1 MRYPSLVLRVPLAP
15 LLGLLLFGVSGRA
28 PAETAV
34 ADHEGEL
41 PPAAA
46 AAGKKPLL
54 WHDSTVI
61 WQQRAGSQTLHV
73 GSDYQ
78 SSDPYY
84 DWVFYL
90 RPRLYF
96 WENERSSVSLRAQVW
111 TIYEFTNSDVTTQKN
126 ELIFGDTLLSLVA
139 AHAFVK
145 HDEYLTEL
153 ELSLPRLVLPTS
165 KASYDSGEIAQLG
178 VRAYLLQEFPLRQG
192 ESFLPR
198 GHAGLRAGYSYQFA
212 RSIVPEN
219 PNLNQGV
226 TDWEGVVVNSHQVA
240 GAALA
245 EHVGILHGVIG
256 ADLWRDI
263 VSLEGEFGLDP
274 AWKFRLPP
282 TQPICGSVLTG
293 CTLPTEPSNPQTYG
307 VVTTFDTHLD
317 FRAFSG
323 SLTTSIG
330 YQNITLQNG
339 PDGQHR
345 NALWSPDARLYLGFE
360 FQPDLL
366 FEPPAT
372 PRYTRAR
379 PLTNV
384 ASAR

>member
-1 MRYPSLVLRVPLAP
+1 VIRVPLAP
-15 LLGLLLFGVSGRA
+15 LLGLLLLGLSGRA
-28 PAETAV
+28 PAQTPA
-34 ADHEGEL
+34 ADHEAE

-46 AAGKKPLL
+46 GSARKKPLF

-96 WENERSSVSLRAQVW
+96 WEDERSSVSLRAQVW

-126 ELIFGDTLLSLVA
+126 ELMFGDTVLSLVP

-145 HDEYLTEL
+145 HDDYLTEL
-153 ELSLPRLVLPTS
+153 ELSLPRLDLPTS
-165 KASYDSGEIAQLG
+165 KSSWDSGEILQLG
-178 VRAYLLQEFPLRQG
+178 VRAYLLQDFPVRGGQ
-192 ESFLPR
+192 SFLPR
-198 GHAGLRAGYSYQFA
+198 AHLGFRTGYSYQFA

-219 PNLNQGV
+219 PSLNQGV
-226 TDWEGVVVNSHQVA
+226 TSWEGVVVNTHQIA

-245 EHVGILHGVIG
+245 EHVAVIHGVFG
-256 ADLWRDI
+256 ADLYRDT
-263 VSLEGEFGLDP
+263 VAFDGEFGLDP

-282 TQPICGSVLTG
+282 TQPICGNVLTG
-293 CTLPTEPSNPQTYG
+293 CTAAGEPPDPQRYG
-307 VVTTFDTHLD
+307 VVTTFDAHVE

-323 SLTTSIG
+323 SLVTGVG

-345 NALWSPDARLYLGFE
+345 NALWSPDAKFYLALQ

-366 FEPPAT
+366 LEPPAAA
-372 PRYTRAR
+372 RYTRAR

>member
-1 MRYPSLVLRVPLAP
+1 VIRVPLAP
-15 LLGLLLFGVSGRA
+15 LLGLLLLGVSGRTSAQA
-28 PAETAV
+28 PV
-34 ADHEGEL
+34 ADHEAVL
-41 PPAAA
+41 PPAG
-46 AAGKKPLL
+46 AGARQKPLL
-54 WHDSTVI
+54 WHDSTLI

-73 GSDYQ
+73 GADYQ

-96 WENERSSVSLRAQVW
+96 WENALSSLSLRAQVW
-111 TIYEFTNSDVTTQKN
+111 TIYEFTNSDVTTRKN
-126 ELIFGDTLLSLVA
+126 ELIFGDTLLSFVA
-139 AHAFVK
+139 AHSFVK

-165 KASYDSGEIAQLG
+165 KTSYDNGAIAQLG
-178 VRAYLLQEFPLRQG
+178 VRAFLLQAVPLRRGQ
-192 ESFLPR
+192 SFLPR
-198 GHAGLRAGYSYQFA
+198 AHAGVRVGYSYQFA

-219 PNLNQGV
+219 PDLNQSV

-245 EHVGILHGVIG
+245 EHVGILHGVLG
-256 ADLWRDI
+256 ADLWRDL
-263 VSLEGEFGLDP
+263 VSLEAELGLDP
-274 AWKFRLPP
+274 AWKFRLPRA
-282 TQPICGSVLTG
+282 QPICGSVLTG
-293 CTLPTEPSNPQTYG
+293 CIVPSEPTHPQTYG
-307 VVTTFDTHLD
+307 VVTTFDAHLD

-323 SLTTSIG
+323 SLTTSLG

-345 NALWSPDARLYLGFE
+345 SAFWSPDARFYLGFE

-372 PRYTRAR
+372 PRYTRTG